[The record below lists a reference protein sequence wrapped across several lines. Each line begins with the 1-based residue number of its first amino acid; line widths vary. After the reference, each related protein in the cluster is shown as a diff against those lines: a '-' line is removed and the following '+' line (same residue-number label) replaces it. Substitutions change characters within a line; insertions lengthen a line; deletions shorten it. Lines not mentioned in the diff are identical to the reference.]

1 MKVQLLVL
9 MEALVH
15 QRKMFV
21 LNLVKQRQY
30 SALVSIIIV
39 IIVICLLM
47 ENKSL
52 SLKPIMETSAFQLD
66 FV

>member
-15 QRKMFV
+15 QRKILV
-21 LNLVKQRQY
+21 LNLVKQKQY

>member
-15 QRKMFV
+15 QRKILV
-21 LNLVKQRQY
+21 LNLVKQRQN